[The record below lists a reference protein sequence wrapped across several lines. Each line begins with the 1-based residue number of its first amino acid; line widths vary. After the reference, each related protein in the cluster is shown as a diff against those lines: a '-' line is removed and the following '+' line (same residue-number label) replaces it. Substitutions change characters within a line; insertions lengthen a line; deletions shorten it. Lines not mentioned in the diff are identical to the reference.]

1 MSQKILFIVNPHSG
15 KGLIRTHLLDV
26 VDIMVKAGFE
36 ITIYTTQKR
45 EDAIRKVV
53 EEGTSYDRIV
63 CSGGDGTLDEVITGM
78 MEIGLEVPIGY
89 IPAGSTNDF
98 ANSLGI
104 PKDMEKSALAAM
116 GDEPF
121 RCDVGAF
128 NEDTF
133 VYVAAFGMFTEVS
146 YKTSQQLK
154 NIFGHLAYIME
165 GMKQLHDFSSYIMQ
179 VEHDGEVFQDE
190 FIYGMVTN
198 SLSVGGFKGMTGN
211 DVKLDDGVFE
221 VTLIRKPRN
230 PIELNEI
237 LACLTNMIDD
247 SDLIYSFKTEEVRI
261 TSRGKVAWTLD
272 GEFGGEHEEIVIRN
286 LRQKIAI
293 FC

>member
-1 MSQKILFIVNPHSG
+1 MSQKLLLIVNPHSG
-15 KGLIRTHLLDV
+15 KGMIRNNLLDI

-45 EDAIRKVV
+45 KDAIRKVV
-53 EEGTSYDRIV
+53 EDGAGYDRIV

-78 MEIGLEVPIGY
+78 MEIGLDVPIGY

-98 ANSLGI
+98 ANSLGL
-104 PKDMEKSALAAM
+104 PKDMVKSAQAAV
-116 GDEPF
+116 GNDLF
-121 RCDVGAF
+121 SCDIGSF

-165 GMKQLHDFSSYIMQ
+165 GVKQLHDFSSYNMQ

-198 SLSVGGFKGMTGN
+198 SLSVGGFKGMTGS

-272 GEFGGEHEEIVIRN
+272 GEFGGEHEEVTIRN
-286 LRQKIAI
+286 LMRKVGI

>member
-1 MSQKILFIVNPHSG
+1 MSEKLLFIVNPHAG
-15 KGLIRTHLLDV
+15 KGLIRTHLLDI

-36 ITIYTTQKR
+36 VTVYITQKR
-45 EDAIRKVV
+45 GDATRKVL
-53 EEGTSYDRIV
+53 EEGAGFARII
-63 CSGGDGTLDEVITGM
+63 CSGGDGTLDEVMTGI
-78 MEIGLEVPIGY
+78 MELRQDIPIGY

-104 PKDMEKSALAAM
+104 AKDMLKSARAAV
-116 GDEPF
+116 GDHLFP
-121 RCDVGAF
+121 CDIGSF
-128 NEDTF
+128 NKDTF

-165 GMKQLHDFSSYIMQ
+165 GVKQLHDFSSYNMQ
-179 VEHDGEVFQDE
+179 VEHNGEVFQDE

-198 SLSVGGFKGMTGN
+198 SVSVGGFKGMTGSN
-211 DVKLDDGVFE
+211 VKLDDGVFE

-247 SDLIYSFKTEEVRI
+247 TDLIYSFKTQEVRI
-261 TSRGKVAWTLD
+261 TAKNPVAWTLD
-272 GEFGGEHEEIVIRN
+272 GEFGGEHQEVIIRN
-286 LRQKIAI
+286 LKQKVKI